1 MTPFETIFDFLEPV
15 NLDELSNDEGFK
27 DTQLGK
33 HVLVNEE
40 YFPDLENAD
49 FVIVGFGENRG
60 VLPAEATHDGPNA
73 IRKEFY
79 SLFHWHRDVHIA
91 DVGNVK
97 PGASLQDSYAALR
110 AVINEL

>member
-1 MTPFETIFDFLEPV
+1 MHDFESIVDFLEPI
-15 NLDELSNDEGFK
+15 NLFELSDDEGFK

-40 YFPDLENAD
+40 YFPDLEEAD
-49 FVIVGFGENRG
+49 LVIVGFGETRG
-60 VLPAEATHDGPNA
+60 FVRSSIINEAPDA

-79 SLFHWHRDVHIA
+79 SLFHWHPDVQVA

-97 PGASLQDSYAALR
+97 AGDSLQDSYAALQS
-110 AVINEL
+110 VVDF